1 MQRGNNVVYIHFEE
15 SNPASTIERLRA
27 LDVDDYV
34 IAKHLHFASP
44 SQRLATTT
52 WLQLLLD
59 AEPSLMIIDDVNAGM
74 SLQGNEINAADG
86 AANFTRSRSPG
97 PVPPSRPA
105 TTCRRTPRTRPTR
118 STPSTQGPS
127 CQGRGSSSFGR
138 SHWVAAWTAQS
149 VVYVTKDRPGWLRE
163 KGTTTDKA
171 DGAAYMGTLV
181 VDASRHGN
189 PRVEFYGPREED
201 QGAFAGGEKVSRGDR
216 GAADRA
222 AVLKVI
228 QNAPGGSM
236 DPVRQV
242 LAAVKIAELN
252 IPREHFPALLD
263 ELVQLGD
270 LTAGNGVRNSTS
282 YDSNPLHERLHED
295 QNESS
300 A

>member
-1 MQRGNNVVYIHFEE
+1 
-15 SNPASTIERLRA
+15 
-27 LDVDDYV
+27 
-34 IAKHLHFASP
+34 
-44 SQRLATTT
+44 
-52 WLQLLLD
+52 
-59 AEPSLMIIDDVNAGM
+59 
-74 SLQGNEINAADG
+74 
-86 AANFTRSRSPG
+86 
-97 PVPPSRPA
+97 
-105 TTCRRTPRTRPTR
+105 
-118 STPSTQGPS
+118 
-127 CQGRGSSSFGR
+127 
-138 SHWVAAWTAQS
+138 
-149 VVYVTKDRPGWLRE
+149 
-163 KGTTTDKA
+163 
-171 DGAAYMGTLV
+171 MGTLV

-252 IPREHFPALLD
+252 IPREHVPALLD

-270 LTAGNGVRNSTS
+270 LTADNGVRNSTS

-300 A
+300 ARATAR

>member
-1 MQRGNNVVYIHFEE
+1 MCIRD
-15 SNPASTIERLRA
+15 R
-27 LDVDDYV
+27 
-34 IAKHLHFASP
+34 
-44 SQRLATTT
+44 
-52 WLQLLLD
+52 
-59 AEPSLMIIDDVNAGM
+59 
-74 SLQGNEINAADG
+74 
-86 AANFTRSRSPG
+86 
-97 PVPPSRPA
+97 
-105 TTCRRTPRTRPTR
+105 
-118 STPSTQGPS
+118 
-127 CQGRGSSSFGR
+127 
-138 SHWVAAWTAQS
+138 S

-216 GAADRA
+216 GAAARA